1 MKLNCSNDLAG
12 SDLGKAIVCSSLPV
26 RGYTKNKKE
35 TRNHKFRFFVIR
47 CYESTR
53 NQPVTD
59 RNSVR
64 SWFAIMSPT
73 TDAFL
78 HRGAKPLLLGIHF
91 HCSARWYREYRV
103 KFESSRQLLSHD
115 HTPGSY
121 HLLIAICITNK
132 YLYSILRPSTIYAV
146 GNAWNLLDSRFHSLS
161 VQLSRDENV
170 TLYSKVWFTWFTCI
184 GMIDGDSIRYT
195 ITLGTVYI

>member
-1 MKLNCSNDLAG
+1 MLVNKAYLKSTISFSFNSCRSNRRVKRIAMKLNCSNDLAG

-64 SWFAIMSPT
+64 S
-73 TDAFL
+73 
-78 HRGAKPLLLGIHF
+78 
-91 HCSARWYREYRV
+91 
-103 KFESSRQLLSHD
+103 
-115 HTPGSY
+115 
-121 HLLIAICITNK
+121 
-132 YLYSILRPSTIYAV
+132 
-146 GNAWNLLDSRFHSLS
+146 
-161 VQLSRDENV
+161 
-170 TLYSKVWFTWFTCI
+170 
-184 GMIDGDSIRYT
+184 
-195 ITLGTVYI
+195 

>member
-1 MKLNCSNDLAG
+1 MLVNKAYLKSTISFLFNSCRSNRRVKCIAMKLNCSNDLAG
-12 SDLGKAIVCSSLPV
+12 SDLGKAIVRSSLPV

-59 RNSVR
+59 RNSMR

-103 KFESSRQLLSHD
+103 QFESSRQLLSHD

-121 HLLIAICITNK
+121 LLLTAICITNK
-132 YLYSILRPSTIYAV
+132 YNISISFYTLLQFTPRAMHEIRSTLV
-146 GNAWNLLDSRFHSLS
+146 
-161 VQLSRDENV
+161 
-170 TLYSKVWFTWFTCI
+170 FT
-184 GMIDGDSIRYT
+184 R
-195 ITLGTVYI
+195 